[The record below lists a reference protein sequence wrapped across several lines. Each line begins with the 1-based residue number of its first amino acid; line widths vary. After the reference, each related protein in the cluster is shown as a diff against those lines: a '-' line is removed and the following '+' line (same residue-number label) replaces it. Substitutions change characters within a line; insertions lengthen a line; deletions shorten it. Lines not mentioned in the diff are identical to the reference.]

1 MMASMPGG
9 FDPCLRGTYS
19 GACAGK
25 EIRNLVRFRSLV
37 LAGFLAGCSA
47 APRAPLDSL
56 FPHALTGPLAAPD
69 HPLRDP
75 LSTPFFA
82 GGWTVRPEKSEDDW
96 IWLQPP
102 AGRLRFY
109 LQQKLPL
116 QMRCR
121 AACPPTGGVVAL
133 ALNGRPLKQISL
145 GPEPGSFEV
154 FLPETRLQEGENLL
168 EFQGAVPSRWS
179 RCDLQP
185 QALGVNFEG
194 SPPGRAWDPSQ
205 GELQL
210 PFGQSLELPV
220 RVEPGARIHLESLA
234 PWLSSGA
241 PQIEPEARPVLRLRL
256 RSQDP
261 ALEQAWDWQ
270 PGSSLQFSVAVSQ
283 PQAAALSLLA
293 QSSQAPKPGQLG
305 LRLKGLELQSGAPA
319 ALPPAGDPPRGPAEK
334 RKPPNIVVYL
344 IDTLRPDH
352 LGCYGYARNVSPCI
366 DEFAREAVLF
376 EQVQA
381 QSCWTKTAVASLF
394 TSLLPP
400 QHGAFDFG
408 DRLPEKVTTLAE
420 QLRSHGYRTQGW
432 TANVYVSD
440 TFGFEQGF
448 EHYDCLG
455 GASSHQIHEKLVA
468 WLNRSGQDERPFFLY
483 IHTMD
488 PHAPYNPPAPFR
500 SVAGVIQDHE
510 LRDIPH
516 QARQK
521 PTEEAWK
528 KRLSLAKVLYDDEI
542 RCNDHAFGLL
552 LQELKAR
559 KLYDNTMVV
568 LLSDHGEEFL
578 EHGYMGHINSLYQEL
593 LAVPWLLKLPGGAG
607 AGTRVG
613 ELWQQ
618 IDLAPTLLHQAG
630 IPIPE
635 AMQGLAYSL
644 SAPATPADRPAY
656 SYVTAGQDALKFQQ
670 SDRPWSL
677 ESRSVRLGPWVYAE
691 TRSCLGGRLAP
702 WELYDLQQD
711 PQETENRFFLVPEQR
726 ARLAQI
732 LGRLG
737 GPVSVEKV
745 PPEDL
750 QRHLR
755 SLHYLR

>member
-1 MMASMPGG
+1 M
-9 FDPCLRGTYS
+9 
-19 GACAGK
+19 
-25 EIRNLVRFRSLV
+25 
-37 LAGFLAGCSA
+37 
-47 APRAPLDSL
+47 
-56 FPHALTGPLAAPD
+56 
-69 HPLRDP
+69 
-75 LSTPFFA
+75 
-82 GGWTVRPEKSEDDW
+82 RPEKNEDDW
-96 IWLQPP
+96 VWLQPP

-116 QMRCR
+116 QVQCT
-121 AACPPTGGVVAL
+121 ASCPPSGGVVAL
-133 ALNGRPLKQISL
+133 AINGRSLKQISL
-145 GPEPGSFEV
+145 GAEPAHFE
-154 FLPETRLQEGENLL
+154 FALPETQLQEGGNLL

-179 RCDLQP
+179 RCDIKP
-185 QALGVNFEG
+185 QTLGLNFEG
-194 SPPGRAWDPSQ
+194 LTPKRAWDEPA

-210 PFGQSLELPV
+210 PFGQSVELPV
-220 RVEPGARIHLESLA
+220 RLEPGARICLESLA

-241 PQIEPEARPVLRLRL
+241 PYLEPEARPVLQLRL

-261 ALEQAWDWQ
+261 PLEQAWEWQ
-270 PGSSLQFSVAVSQ
+270 PGSSLQCGVPLSQ
-283 PQAAALSLLA
+283 PQTAALSLLA
-293 QSSQAPKPGQLG
+293 QSNRATKPGQLG
-305 LRLKGLELQSGAPA
+305 LRIKGLELQAGAPSA
-319 ALPPAGDPPRGPAEK
+319 PPSPPEPDRTPTEK

-352 LGCYGYARNVSPCI
+352 LGCYGYGRKVSPCI

-381 QSCWTKTAVASLF
+381 QSCWTKTAVATLF

-408 DRLPEKVTTLAE
+408 DRLPAKLTTLAE
-420 QLRSHGYRTQGW
+420 QLRLHGYRTQGW

-448 EHYDCLG
+448 DHYECLG
-455 GASSHQIHEKLVA
+455 GAGSHQIHEKVVA
-468 WLNRSGQDERPFFLY
+468 WLNRSSQKDSPFFLY
-483 IHTMD
+483 IHSMD
-488 PHAPYNPPAPFR
+488 PHAPYDPPAAFR

-521 PTEEAWK
+521 PTDEGWK
-528 KRLSLAKVLYDDEI
+528 KRLNLAKVLYDDEI

-552 LQELKAR
+552 MQELKAR
-559 KLYDNTMVV
+559 KLYDNTIVV

-593 LAVPWLLKLPGGAG
+593 LTVPWLLKLPGGEG

-618 IDLAPTLLHQAG
+618 IDLAPTLLQQAG
-630 IPIPE
+630 LPIPA

-644 SAPATPADRPAY
+644 SAEPAAADRPAY
-656 SYVTAGQDALKFQQ
+656 AYVTAGQDAMKFEQ

-677 ESRSVRLGPWVYAE
+677 ESRSVRLGSWVYAE

-702 WELYDLQQD
+702 WEMYDLQQD
-711 PQETENRFFLVPEQR
+711 PQEKENQFFLVPEQR
-726 ARLAQI
+726 ARLAQM

-745 PPEDL
+745 APQDL
-750 QRHLR
+750 KRHLR